1 MPTKTYK
8 RKKVLKGGEGS
19 INTYLKKTIANPNAK
34 FNEEELNHFT
44 ASELEYLFIFIVLS
58 KEIENPKKQIFY
70 NLLMEGDL
78 FEKLKEKKGV
88 LKNINKLAIKK
99 GINIKPLIVE
109 QKDLIQQPSSEYIVI
124 EPDNEEDITTIE
136 SEDQYND
143 LFNEYITNLINEYK
157 IELLEAK
164 IINIEG
170 YIENDKN
177 AISLLQYLK
186 MTQNQDTKGVDLS
199 KLVRK
204 EFEILCLENKI
215 ENKVELF
222 NIFLEKMKKIYS
234 DNHKSLSSAIKEGY
248 NKENANKIT
257 EEQAMIW
264 FALTE
269 FRKMYGP
276 STGGR
281 KRKTRKNKRKITKKN
296 RRYGKRKTYRRKH
309 NLL

>member
-8 RKKVLKGGEGS
+8 RKKVLKGGES
-19 INTYLKKTIANPNAK
+19 TINTYLKESIANK
-34 FNEEELNHFT
+34 SFDKEKLHHFT

-58 KEIENPKKQIFY
+58 KEIEHSKKQIFY
-70 NLLMEGDL
+70 DLLMEGDL
-78 FEKLKEKKGV
+78 FEKLKKKGV
-88 LKNINKLAIKK
+88 LKNINKIAIKR
-99 GINIKPLIVE
+99 GINIKPLIDE
-109 QKDLIQQPSSEYIVI
+109 QTKLIQPPSSEDISI
-124 EPDNEEDITTIE
+124 GHIPEKEDISTSE

-143 LFNEYITNLINEYK
+143 LFNIYITNLIDEFK

-170 YIENDKN
+170 YIEYDGNPI
-177 AISLLQYLK
+177 ALLGYLK
-186 MTQNQDTKGVDLS
+186 MTPHQDTKQVNLS
-199 KLVRK
+199 NLVER
-204 EFEILCLENKI
+204 EFETLCLENKI
-215 ENKVELF
+215 ENKVELV
-222 NIFLEKMKKIYS
+222 NIFLKKMQKIYS
-234 DNHKSLSSAIKEGY
+234 ENHTNVSYAIKEGK
-248 NKENANKIT
+248 NKENSNEIT
-257 EEQAMIW
+257 EMQAMIW

-269 FRKMYGP
+269 FRKIYQP